1 MNFSDYAAL
10 HMNKAYNRADVVEE
24 PTVADTPSISRE
36 MYQADP
42 NKWCAKIIDDE
53 KLLFF
58 NHHFLNITKLRDE
71 IQSLYS
77 KEGYEKYGF
86 SKLSETEL
94 VRYKTLRDI
103 IMGEFLRADE
113 TEELDP
119 AEIAQIIFD
128 NEAKDFNWRPEQLTM

>member
-1 MNFSDYAAL
+1 MTFSEYVAL
-10 HMNKAYNRADVVEE
+10 HMNKAYNRQEVVEE

-42 NKWCAKIIDDE
+42 KKWCAKIIDDE

-58 NHHFLNITKLRDE
+58 NNHFLNITKLRDE
-71 IQSLYS
+71 IQKLYS

-86 SKLSETEL
+86 AKLSETEL
-94 VRYKTLRDI
+94 
-103 IMGEFLRADE
+103 LRADE

-119 AEIAQIIFD
+119 VEVAQMIFD
-128 NEAKDFNWRPEQLTM
+128 NEAKDFNWRPEQLTI